1 MRTKEKDALM
11 EYFYRMELRLEDAV
25 DIWDLRSQR
34 RRLDAVD
41 HLEEILAKEQ
51 LKAFRGI
58 RDDIIL
64 LLKIEFDNE

>member
-11 EYFYRMELRLEDAV
+11 EYFYRMELRLE
-25 DIWDLRSQR
+25 
-34 RRLDAVD
+34 DAVD

-64 LLKIEFDNE
+64 LLKIQFDNE